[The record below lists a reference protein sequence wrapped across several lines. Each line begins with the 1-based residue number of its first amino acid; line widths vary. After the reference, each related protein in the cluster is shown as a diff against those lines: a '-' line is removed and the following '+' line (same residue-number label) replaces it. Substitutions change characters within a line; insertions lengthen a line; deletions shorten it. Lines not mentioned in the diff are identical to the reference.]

1 MTNDAPV
8 STYNDSFYFKD
19 VKITPTTTPQKGPEV
34 GGRTDHMVEIHWDS
48 VNGWSQSPEI
58 KPFAPLSIDPTAS
71 GLHYAIQCFEG
82 LKAYKSADGKSV
94 RLFRPD
100 LNLQRLNS
108 SSRRIVLPE
117 FNEEEFLKILAKFV
131 EIEARFIQPGGFI
144 YLRPYHIGTNGG
156 LGIRSPTSSILGV
169 VSTIMPN
176 FSAKIMSLYA
186 SPPNALRA
194 WPGGFGSSKLGA
206 NYGPTLE
213 QNDIANKLGY
223 DQVLWLFGENRV
235 VTEAGGSNFVV
246 VWKVPGDENKT
257 EIVTCTLQNGTIL
270 PGITRRSAF
279 EYLNEKYANDENTI
293 VSEREFTFDDLEA
306 AVKEGRLVRPLAW
319 VLRTLSPLVV
329 PLDRPRVLISRFP
342 CLLRA
347 ALVPW
352 LRTSELTWATSCT
365 PTLASLTTLGDM
377 MLFKLQVLLLLLRL
391 FDHSTHIRYFLPSL
405 PLLIYSI

>member
-1 MTNDAPV
+1 MKTLHPPSASSSNMTNDAPV

-82 LKAYKSADGKSV
+82 LKAYKSTDGKSV

-100 LNLQRLNS
+100 LNLQRLNR

-306 AVKEGRLVRPLAW
+306 AVKEGRLVEAFGLGTAYFVSSCGTIRSPEGVDIKIPLPIEG
-319 VLRTLSPLVV
+319 RTGPVAE
-329 PLDRPRVLISRFP
+329 DI
-342 CLLRA
+342 
-347 ALVPW
+347 
-352 LRTSELTWATSCT
+352 RTH
-365 PTLASLTTLGDM
+365 LGNIM
-377 MLFKLQVLLLLLRL
+377 YANSGE
-391 FDHSTHIRYFLPSL
+391 FDHPWRYDVV
-405 PLLIYSI
+405 